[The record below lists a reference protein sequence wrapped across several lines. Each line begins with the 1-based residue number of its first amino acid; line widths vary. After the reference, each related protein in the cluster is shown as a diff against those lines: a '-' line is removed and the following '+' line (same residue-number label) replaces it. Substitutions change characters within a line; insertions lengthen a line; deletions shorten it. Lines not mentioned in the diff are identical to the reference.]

1 MTQLIEEATARFDYV
16 LFDSPPALGVSD
28 ASLLVS
34 KADATLLVLQPR
46 KMPVKALQRAKITIQ
61 NAGGQIM
68 GLVMNNVDISS
79 DTQYQYYTTYYSY
92 YSGDKTRREPKNS
105 DPKPETPDPKPVVV
119 KNDAESDIY

>member
-1 MTQLIEEATARFDYV
+1 M

-46 KMPVKALQRAKITIQ
+46 KMPVKALQRAKTTIQ

-92 YSGDKTRREPKNS
+92 YSGDKSRKEPKAAAKTT
-105 DPKPETPDPKPVVV
+105 DTATKPALAANE
-119 KNDAESDIY
+119 NQEGDIY